1 MNNHTVKH
9 PLSYRPDIDGLR
21 AVAVIS
27 VILFHIHADLL
38 PGGFLGVDIFFVI
51 SGYLI
56 TGIIQRELTEQ
67 RFSLLNFYQRRAKR
81 ILPAFLFMLAACTAA
96 CIWLLTPD
104 DFIAYLRS
112 LRSSLLFGANLFF
125 AQSGGYFD
133 IQSAEKPLLH
143 IWSLSVEEQF
153 YFVFPLLIWLVHKYR
168 PKYTVHAVIAMMA
181 ASLLSGLMEYKA
193 EAYYLPQV
201 RAYELLFG
209 SLAAVFTAGKPANL
223 AARTGWQ
230 HEIAA
235 CIAAVA
241 ALICLCL
248 PKEMLPGGG
257 YIERIVICGATA
269 WLMACG
275 NSKISRVLAWKP
287 FVAVGL
293 ISYPLYLWHWPV
305 LALLR
310 YVYMDNVLPV
320 SVVMVSMA
328 GVVLASW
335 ISYRWVEN
343 PIRHSK
349 KLSGKAF
356 AGVMAVY
363 FALGLGVN
371 AGRIVYDKQIRY
383 APDYKKLYTTTGAC
397 FNENNPDEC
406 IKGDRDKPVT
416 VLTVGDS
423 HNMHLHKLYELAGQN
438 EGWAAH
444 AVSVSGCPFVYNT
457 DIVHKALQRKE
468 HWRNNCLAMRR
479 HVESNIYKYQVVVLS
494 NRWYQRMEEENFAQ
508 NFEKTLQYLLNKNK
522 TVYVLKDSPY
532 AVMNIPRKMYL
543 QSIGFS
549 LPLNERQR
557 KMQQDSENANQA
569 ILNIVQKYPQV
580 HWVDPMDLVPHDF
593 IINGL
598 PIFFDKDHF
607 NDYGSEMIARRFIA
621 NGRRLL
627 ATPPER
633 QPNPQNAGSQ

>member
-1 MNNHTVKH
+1 MNNPTVQH

-56 TGIIQRELTEQ
+56 TGIIQRELAEQ

-96 CIWLLTPD
+96 CVWLLTPD

-209 SLAAVFTAGKPANL
+209 SLAAVFTAGKSANP
-223 AARTGWQ
+223 AARTGLQ

-235 CIAAVA
+235 CTAAVA
-241 ALICLCL
+241 ALACLCL
-248 PKEMLPGGG
+248 PKETLPGGG

-320 SVVMVSMA
+320 SVGGRGIGFVDIVPL
-328 GVVLASW
+328 G
-335 ISYRWVEN
+335 
-343 PIRHSK
+343 
-349 KLSGKAF
+349 GK
-356 AGVMAVY
+356 
-363 FALGLGVN
+363 
-371 AGRIVYDKQIRY
+371 
-383 APDYKKLYTTTGAC
+383 PDTAQQ
-397 FNENNPDEC
+397 E
-406 IKGDRDKPVT
+406 
-416 VLTVGDS
+416 TVGQGIRGRDGGVFC
-423 HNMHLHKLYELAGQN
+423 AGIGG
-438 EGWAAH
+438 ECRAAD
-444 AVSVSGCPFVYNT
+444 V
-457 DIVHKALQRKE
+457 
-468 HWRNNCLAMRR
+468 
-479 HVESNIYKYQVVVLS
+479 
-494 NRWYQRMEEENFAQ
+494 
-508 NFEKTLQYLLNKNK
+508 
-522 TVYVLKDSPY
+522 
-532 AVMNIPRKMYL
+532 
-543 QSIGFS
+543 
-549 LPLNERQR
+549 
-557 KMQQDSENANQA
+557 
-569 ILNIVQKYPQV
+569 
-580 HWVDPMDLVPHDF
+580 
-593 IINGL
+593 
-598 PIFFDKDHF
+598 
-607 NDYGSEMIARRFIA
+607 
-621 NGRRLL
+621 
-627 ATPPER
+627 
-633 QPNPQNAGSQ
+633 

>member
-1 MNNHTVKH
+1 MNNHTVQR

-27 VILFHIHADLL
+27 VILFHIHANLL

-96 CIWLLTPD
+96 CVWLLTPD

-125 AQSGGYFD
+125 AHSGGYFD

-168 PKYTVHAVIAMMA
+168 PKYTVHAVIVMLA
-181 ASLLSGLMEYKA
+181 ASLLSGLMEYQA

-209 SLAAVFTAGKPANL
+209 SLAAVLTAGKSANP
-223 AARTGWQ
+223 AARTGSQ

-235 CIAAVA
+235 CTAAVA
-241 ALICLCL
+241 TLACLCL
-248 PKEMLPGGG
+248 PKETLPGGG

-287 FVAVGL
+287 FVAIGL

-310 YVYMDNVLPV
+310 YVYMDNVLPI
-320 SVVMVSMA
+320 SVVIVSMA

-371 AGRIVYDKQIRY
+371 VGRLMYDKQVRRAPNYQALHANTGFCHDGKKEGDCIR
-383 APDYKKLYTTTGAC
+383 
-397 FNENNPDEC
+397 
-406 IKGDRDKPVT
+406 GDRSKPVT
-416 VLTVGDS
+416 VLAVGDS
-423 HNMHLHKLYELAGQN
+423 HTMQLNAFYDGVGKN
-438 EGWAAH
+438 EGWSAY
-444 AVSVSGCPFVYNT
+444 VMSVSSCSYLHGT
-457 DIVHKALQRKE
+457 DAMHKDVALLRLSQQCSDMRSQTEREIENYPLLILSE
-468 HWRNNCLAMRR
+468 HW
-479 HVESNIYKYQVVVLS
+479 YQG
-494 NRWYQRMEEENFAQ
+494 MEEENFAQ
-508 NFEKTLQYLLNKNK
+508 HFEKTLQYLLGKGK
-522 TVYVLKDSPY
+522 TVYVLKDNPY
-532 AVMNIPRKMYL
+532 AVMNVPRRMYL
-543 QSIGFS
+543 ESIG
-549 LPLNERQR
+549 LPMTLSERQ
-557 KMQQDSENANQA
+557 QQIRQDAEAANQV
-569 ILNIVQKYPQV
+569 IHDIVRRYPQV
-580 HWVDPMDLVPHDF
+580 HWVDFTDLVPKNF
-593 IINGL
+593 AVNGL
-598 PIFFDKDHF
+598 PIYFDESHF
-607 NDYGSEMIARRFIA
+607 NVYGTEQITQRFISS
-621 NGRRLL
+621 GRRLL
-627 ATPPER
+627 ATSPE
-633 QPNPQNAGSQ
+633 QHPNPQDAGGR

>member
-1 MNNHTVKH
+1 MNNHTAQH
-9 PLSYRPDIDGLR
+9 PFSYRPDIDGLR

-27 VILFHIHADLL
+27 VILFHIHANLL

-56 TGIIQRELTEQ
+56 TGIIQRELAEQ

-96 CIWLLTPD
+96 CVWLLTPD

-112 LRSSLLFGANLFF
+112 LRSSLLFGARLFF

-181 ASLLSGLMEYKA
+181 VSLLFGLMEYEA

-209 SLAAVFTAGKPANL
+209 SLAAVFTTGKSANPS
-223 AARTGWQ
+223 ARTGLQ

-235 CIAAVA
+235 CTAAVA
-241 ALICLCL
+241 ALACLCL
-248 PKEMLPGGG
+248 PKETLPGGG

-287 FVAVGL
+287 FVAIGL

-371 AGRIVYDKQIRY
+371 AGRIVYDKQVRR
-383 APDYKKLYTTTGAC
+383 ASDYQMLNSNIGFC
-397 FNENNPDEC
+397 HNGGREQDC
-406 IKGDRDKPVT
+406 ILGEKSKAVT
-416 VLTVGDS
+416 VLAVGDS
-423 HNMHLHKLYELAGQN
+423 HTMHFNIFYDLVGKN
-438 EGWAAH
+438 EGWSAY
-444 AVSVSGCPFVYNT
+444 VSSVSSCPFLYNT
-457 DIVHKALQRKE
+457 DTLHKVVVQYNLSKE
-468 HWRNNCLAMRR
+468 CLEMRR
-479 HVESNIYKYQVVVLS
+479 QAERDLDKYQVVILS
-494 NRWYQRMEEENFAQ
+494 NRWQQRMEEGNFVQ
-508 NFEKTLQYLLNKNK
+508 NFEKTLQILLNRNK
-522 TVYVLKDSPY
+522 TIYVLRDNPN
-532 AVMNIPRKMYL
+532 AGQNIRRKLYL
-543 QSIGFS
+543 QSMGIV
-549 LPLNERQR
+549 LPLSERQ
-557 KMQQDSENANQA
+557 KKIQQETEKANQ
-569 ILNIVQKYPQV
+569 IIYGIVRKYPQV
-580 HWVDPMDLVPHDF
+580 HWIDFTDLVPENF
-593 IINGL
+593 ISRGF
-598 PIFFDKDHF
+598 PIYLDTDHF
-607 NDYGSEMIARRFIA
+607 NGFGSEFIAQRFISS
-621 NGRRLL
+621 GRRLL

-633 QPNPQNAGSQ
+633 QPNPQDAGGR

>member
-1 MNNHTVKH
+1 MNNPTVKH

-27 VILFHIHADLL
+27 VILFHIHANLL

-56 TGIIQRELTEQ
+56 TGIIQRELAEQ

-96 CIWLLTPD
+96 CVWLLTPD

-181 ASLLSGLMEYKA
+181 ASLLFGLMEYEA

-209 SLAAVFTAGKPANL
+209 SLAAVFTAGKPTNPS
-223 AARTGWQ
+223 ARTGLQ

-241 ALICLCL
+241 ALACLCL
-248 PKEMLPGGG
+248 PKETLPGGG

-310 YVYMDNVLPV
+310 YVYMDNVLPI
-320 SVVMVSMA
+320 SVVIVSMA

-371 AGRIVYDKQIRY
+371 VGRLMYDKQVRH
-383 APDYKKLYTTTGAC
+383 APNYQALH
-397 FNENNPDEC
+397 ENIGFCYNGNKEQDC
-406 IKGDRDKPVT
+406 ILGEKSKAVT
-416 VLTVGDS
+416 VLALGDS
-423 HNMHLHKLYELAGQN
+423 HTMHLNIFYDLVGKN
-438 EGWAAH
+438 EGWS
-444 AVSVSGCPFVYNT
+444 VYVSSVSSCPFLYNT
-457 DIVHKALQRKE
+457 DTLHKVVVQYNLSKE
-468 HWRNNCLAMRR
+468 CLEMRR
-479 HVESNIYKYQVVVLS
+479 QAERDLDKYQAVILS

-508 NFEKTLQYLLNKNK
+508 HFEKTLQYLLGKGK
-522 TVYVLKDSPY
+522 TVYVLKDNPY
-532 AVMNIPRKMYL
+532 AVMNVPRRMYL
-543 QSIGFS
+543 ESVG
-549 LPLNERQR
+549 LPMTLSDRQQKIR
-557 KMQQDSENANQA
+557 QDAEAANQV
-569 ILNIVQKYPQV
+569 IHDIVRRYPQV
-580 HWVDPMDLVPHDF
+580 NWVDFTDLVSENF
-593 IINGL
+593 AVNGL
-598 PIFFDKDHF
+598 PVYFDADHF
-607 NDYGSEMIARRFIA
+607 NVYGTEQITQRFISS
-621 NGRRLL
+621 GRRLL
-627 ATPPER
+627 ATPPE
-633 QPNPQNAGSQ
+633 QHPNLQDAGGR

>member
-27 VILFHIHADLL
+27 VILFHIHANLL

-56 TGIIQRELTEQ
+56 TGIIQRELAEQ

-96 CIWLLTPD
+96 CVWLLTPD

-125 AQSGGYFD
+125 AHSGGYFD

-209 SLAAVFTAGKPANL
+209 SLAAVFTTGKSTNPS
-223 AARTGWQ
+223 ARTGLQ

-241 ALICLCL
+241 ALACLCL

-320 SVVMVSMA
+320 SVVIVSMA

-371 AGRIVYDKQIRY
+371 VGRLMYDKQVRR
-383 APDYKKLYTTTGAC
+383 APNYQALHENTGFC
-397 FNENNPDEC
+397 DNGNKEQDC
-406 IKGDRDKPVT
+406 ILGEKSKAVT
-416 VLTVGDS
+416 VLAVGDS
-423 HNMHLHKLYELAGQN
+423 HTMHLNIFYDLVGKN
-438 EGWAAH
+438 EGWSAY
-444 AVSVSGCPFVYNT
+444 VSSVSSCPFLYNT
-457 DIVHKALQRKE
+457 DTLHKVVVQFNLEKE
-468 HWRNNCLAMRR
+468 CLELRR
-479 HVESNIYKYQVVVLS
+479 QVEQNLDKYQIVILS

-508 NFEKTLQYLLNKNK
+508 NFEKTLQYLLGKGK
-522 TVYVLKDSPY
+522 TVYVLKDNPY
-532 AVMNIPRKMYL
+532 AVMNVPRRMYL
-543 QSIGFS
+543 ESVG
-549 LPLNERQR
+549 LPMTLSERQQKIR
-557 KMQQDSENANQA
+557 QDAEAANQV
-569 ILNIVQKYPQV
+569 IHDIVRRYPQV
-580 HWVDPMDLVPHDF
+580 HWVDFTDLVPENF
-593 IINGL
+593 AVNGL
-598 PIFFDKDHF
+598 PVYFDADHF
-607 NDYGSEMIARRFIA
+607 NVYGTEQMTQRFISS
-621 NGRRLL
+621 GRRLL

-633 QPNPQNAGSQ
+633 QSNPQDAGGR

>member
-9 PLSYRPDIDGLR
+9 SLSYRPDIDGLR

-56 TGIIQRELTEQ
+56 TGIIQRELAEQ

-96 CIWLLTPD
+96 CVWLLTPD

-209 SLAAVFTAGKPANL
+209 SMAAVFTAGKPTNPSE
-223 AARTGWQ
+223 RTGLQ

-241 ALICLCL
+241 ALACLCL
-248 PKEMLPGGG
+248 PKETLPGGS

-287 FVAVGL
+287 FVAIGL

-320 SVVMVSMA
+320 SVVIVSMA

-371 AGRIVYDKQIRY
+371 VGRLMYDKQVRHAPNYQALHANTGFCHDGKKEGDCIR
-383 APDYKKLYTTTGAC
+383 
-397 FNENNPDEC
+397 
-406 IKGDRDKPVT
+406 GDRSKPVT
-416 VLTVGDS
+416 VLAVGDS
-423 HNMHLHKLYELAGQN
+423 HTMQLNAFYDGVGKN
-438 EGWAAH
+438 EGWSAY
-444 AVSVSGCPFVYNT
+444 VMSVS
-457 DIVHKALQRKE
+457 A
-468 HWRNNCLAMRR
+468 CLFY
-479 HVESNIYKYQVVVLS
+479 IIPIWFT
-494 NRWYQRMEEENFAQ
+494 NRS
-508 NFEKTLQYLLNKNK
+508 T
-522 TVYVLKDSPY
+522 
-532 AVMNIPRKMYL
+532 
-543 QSIGFS
+543 G
-549 LPLNERQR
+549 
-557 KMQQDSENANQA
+557 
-569 ILNIVQKYPQV
+569 
-580 HWVDPMDLVPHDF
+580 
-593 IINGL
+593 
-598 PIFFDKDHF
+598 
-607 NDYGSEMIARRFIA
+607 
-621 NGRRLL
+621 
-627 ATPPER
+627 
-633 QPNPQNAGSQ
+633 

>member
-1 MNNHTVKH
+1 MNNPTVQH
-9 PLSYRPDIDGLR
+9 PFSYRPDIDGLR

-27 VILFHIHADLL
+27 VILFHIHANLL

-56 TGIIQRELTEQ
+56 TGIIQRELAEQ

-81 ILPAFLFMLAACTAA
+81 ILPAFLFMLAACTVA
-96 CIWLLTPD
+96 CVWLLTPD

-168 PKYTVHAVIAMMA
+168 PKYTAHAVIAMMA

-209 SLAAVFTAGKPANL
+209 SLAAVFTAGKSANP
-223 AARTGWQ
+223 AARTGLQ

-241 ALICLCL
+241 ALVCLCL
-248 PKEMLPGGG
+248 PKETLPGGG

-320 SVVMVSMA
+320 SVVIVSMA

-349 KLSGKAF
+349 KLSGKVF

-371 AGRIVYDKQIRY
+371 AGRIVYDKQVRRAPSYQALHANTGFCHDGKKEGDCIR
-383 APDYKKLYTTTGAC
+383 
-397 FNENNPDEC
+397 
-406 IKGDRDKPVT
+406 GDRSKPVT
-416 VLTVGDS
+416 VLAVGDS
-423 HNMHLHKLYELAGQN
+423 HTMQLNAFYDGVGKNEGWSAYVMSVSACPFLYHTDMVHKYVIRLKLYEACNNMRRQV
-438 EGWAAH
+438 ETDIDKYH
-444 AVSVSGCPFVYNT
+444 AV
-457 DIVHKALQRKE
+457 IL
-468 HWRNNCLAMRR
+468 M
-479 HVESNIYKYQVVVLS
+479 
-494 NRWYQRMEEENFAQ
+494 NRWYHRLEEENFAQ
-508 NFEKTLQYLLNKNK
+508 NFEKTLQYLLGKGK
-522 TVYVLKDSPY
+522 TVYVLKDNPY
-532 AVMNIPRKMYL
+532 AVMNVPRRMYL
-543 QSIGFS
+543 ESVG
-549 LPLNERQR
+549 LPTTLSERQQNIR
-557 KMQQDSENANQA
+557 QDAEVANQV
-569 ILNIVQKYPQV
+569 IHDIVRRYPQV
-580 HWVDPMDLVPHDF
+580 HWVDFTDLVPENF
-593 IINGL
+593 AVNGL
-598 PIFFDKDHF
+598 PVYFDADHF
-607 NDYGSEMIARRFIA
+607 NVYGTEQITQRFISS
-621 NGRRLL
+621 GRRLL

-633 QPNPQNAGSQ
+633 QPNPQDAGSR

>member
-56 TGIIQRELTEQ
+56 TGIIQRELAEQ

-96 CIWLLTPD
+96 CVWLLTPD

-153 YFVFPLLIWLVHKYR
+153 YFVFPLLMWLVHKYR

-181 ASLLSGLMEYKA
+181 ASLLSGLMEYQA

-209 SLAAVFTAGKPANL
+209 SLAAVLTVGKPANPS
-223 AARTGWQ
+223 ARTGLQ

-241 ALICLCL
+241 ALACLCL
-248 PKEMLPGGG
+248 PKETLPGGG

-287 FVAVGL
+287 FVAIGL

-320 SVVMVSMA
+320 SVVIVSMA

-371 AGRIVYDKQIRY
+371 VGRLMYDKQVRH
-383 APDYKKLYTTTGAC
+383 APNYQALHKNIGFCDNGNK
-397 FNENNPDEC
+397 EQDC
-406 IKGDRDKPVT
+406 ILGEKSKAVT
-416 VLTVGDS
+416 VLAVGDS
-423 HNMHLHKLYELAGQN
+423 HTMHLNIFYDLVGKN
-438 EGWAAH
+438 EGWSAY
-444 AVSVSGCPFVYNT
+444 VSSVSSCPFLYNT
-457 DIVHKALQRKE
+457 DTLHKVVVQFNLEKE
-468 HWRNNCLAMRR
+468 CLELRR
-479 HVESNIYKYQVVVLS
+479 QVEQNLDKYQIVILS

-508 NFEKTLQYLLNKNK
+508 NFEKTLQYLLGKGK
-522 TVYVLKDSPY
+522 TVYVLKDNPY
-532 AVMNIPRKMYL
+532 AVINVPRRMYL
-543 QSIGFS
+543 ESVG
-549 LPLNERQR
+549 LPMTLSERQQKIR
-557 KMQQDSENANQA
+557 QDAEAANQV
-569 ILNIVQKYPQV
+569 IHDIVRRYPQV
-580 HWVDPMDLVPHDF
+580 NWVDFTDLVPENF
-593 IINGL
+593 AVNGL
-598 PIFFDKDHF
+598 PVYFDADHF
-607 NDYGSEMIARRFIA
+607 NVYGTEQITQRFISS
-621 NGRRLL
+621 GRRLL
-627 ATPPER
+627 ATPPE
-633 QPNPQNAGSQ
+633 QHPNPQDAGGR

>member
-1 MNNHTVKH
+1 MNNPTVQH
-9 PLSYRPDIDGLR
+9 PFSYRPDIDGLR

-27 VILFHIHADLL
+27 VILFHIHANLL

-56 TGIIQRELTEQ
+56 TGIIQRELAEQ

-96 CIWLLTPD
+96 CVWLLTPD

-168 PKYTVHAVIAMMA
+168 PKYTVHAVIAMII
-181 ASLLSGLMEYKA
+181 ASLLSGLPYYEA
-193 EAYYLPQV
+193 DAYYLPQV

-209 SLAAVFTAGKPANL
+209 SLAAVFTSGKSANP
-223 AARTGWQ
+223 AARTGLQ

-235 CIAAVA
+235 CTAAVA
-241 ALICLCL
+241 ILACLCL
-248 PKEMLPGGG
+248 PKETLPGGG

-269 WLMACG
+269 WLMASG

-320 SVVMVSMA
+320 SVVIVSMA

-371 AGRIVYDKQIRY
+371 MVHIAYGKYVARTPDHHQQHVNAGFCHDGEEPDDCIR
-383 APDYKKLYTTTGAC
+383 
-397 FNENNPDEC
+397 
-406 IKGDRDKPVT
+406 GDRSKPVT
-416 VLTVGDS
+416 VLAIGDS
-423 HNMHLHKLYELAGQN
+423 HTMHLNPFYNLIGKH
-438 EGWAAH
+438 EGWAAY
-444 AVSVSGCPFVYNT
+444 VISRGSCGFLYGT
-457 DIVHKALQRKE
+457 DITHKSLQEAFSR
-468 HWRNNCLAMRR
+468 WCLNMRQQTIR
-479 HVESNIYKYQVVVLS
+479 DLDKYQIVILS
-494 NRWYQRMEEENFAQ
+494 NRWQQRFEEPNFAL
-508 NFEKTLQYLLNKNK
+508 NFEKTLQYLLGKNK
-522 TVYVLKDSPY
+522 TVYVLKDNPY
-532 AVMNIPRKMYL
+532 AGLNIQRKTHL
-543 QSIGFS
+543 QSVGIS
-549 LPLNERQR
+549 LPLKSGQQKIQHETEEANETIY
-557 KMQQDSENANQA
+557 K
-569 ILNIVQKYPQV
+569 IVRKYPQI
-580 HWVDPMDLVPHDF
+580 HWVDFMDLVPKDF
-593 IINGL
+593 AINGV
-598 PIFFDKDHF
+598 PVYFDADHF
-607 NDYGSEMIARRFIA
+607 NVYGAETIAQHFIA
-621 NGRRLL
+621 SGRSLLVLPPGNRPNAINGK
-627 ATPPER
+627 
-633 QPNPQNAGSQ
+633 

>member
-1 MNNHTVKH
+1 MNNHTVQH
-9 PLSYRPDIDGLR
+9 PFSYRPDIDGLR

-56 TGIIQRELTEQ
+56 TGIIQRELAEQ

-96 CIWLLTPD
+96 CVWLLTPD

-209 SLAAVFTAGKPANL
+209 SLAAVLTAGKPANP
-223 AARTGWQ
+223 AARTGSQ

-235 CIAAVA
+235 CTAAVA
-241 ALICLCL
+241 ILACLCL
-248 PKEMLPGGG
+248 PKETLPGGG

-320 SVVMVSMA
+320 SVVIVSMA

-371 AGRIVYDKQIRY
+371 AGRLMYDKQVRR
-383 APDYKKLYTTTGAC
+383 APNYQALH
-397 FNENNPDEC
+397 ENIGFCYNGNKEQDC
-406 IKGDRDKPVT
+406 ILGEKSKAVT
-416 VLTVGDS
+416 VLALGDS
-423 HNMHLHKLYELAGQN
+423 HTMHLNIFYDLVGKN
-438 EGWAAH
+438 EGWS
-444 AVSVSGCPFVYNT
+444 VYVSSVSSCPFLYNT
-457 DIVHKALQRKE
+457 DTLHKVVVQYNLSKE
-468 HWRNNCLAMRR
+468 CLEMRR
-479 HVESNIYKYQVVVLS
+479 QAERDLDKYQAVILS

-508 NFEKTLQYLLNKNK
+508 HFEKTLQYLLGKGK
-522 TVYVLKDSPY
+522 TVYVLKDNPY
-532 AVMNIPRKMYL
+532 AVMNVPRRMYL
-543 QSIGFS
+543 ESVG
-549 LPLNERQR
+549 LPMTLSERQQKIR
-557 KMQQDSENANQA
+557 QDAEAANQV
-569 ILNIVQKYPQV
+569 IHDIVRRYPQV
-580 HWVDPMDLVPHDF
+580 HWVDFTDLVPENF
-593 IINGL
+593 AVNGL
-598 PIFFDKDHF
+598 PVYFDADHF
-607 NDYGSEMIARRFIA
+607 NVYGTGQLTQRFISS
-621 NGRRLL
+621 GRRLL

-633 QPNPQNAGSQ
+633 QPNPQDAGGR

>member
-21 AVAVIS
+21 AIAVIS
-27 VILFHIHADLL
+27 VILFHIHANLL

-56 TGIIQRELTEQ
+56 TGIIQRELAEQ

-96 CIWLLTPD
+96 CVWLLTPD

-209 SLAAVFTAGKPANL
+209 SLAAVFTAGKPANP
-223 AARTGWQ
+223 AARTGLQ

-241 ALICLCL
+241 ALACLCL
-248 PKEMLPGGG
+248 PKETLPGGG

-320 SVVMVSMA
+320 SVVIVSMA

-371 AGRIVYDKQIRY
+371 AGRLMYDKQVRR
-383 APDYKKLYTTTGAC
+383 APNYQALHKNIGFCDNGNK
-397 FNENNPDEC
+397 EQDC
-406 IKGDRDKPVT
+406 ILGEKSKAVT
-416 VLTVGDS
+416 VLAVGDS
-423 HNMHLHKLYELAGQN
+423 HTMHLNIFYDLVGKN
-438 EGWAAH
+438 EGWSAY
-444 AVSVSGCPFVYNT
+444 VSSVSSCPFLYNT
-457 DIVHKALQRKE
+457 DTLHKVVVQFNLEKE
-468 HWRNNCLAMRR
+468 CLELRR
-479 HVESNIYKYQVVVLS
+479 QVEQNLDKYQIVILS

-508 NFEKTLQYLLNKNK
+508 NFEKTLQYLLGKGK
-522 TVYVLKDSPY
+522 TVYVLKDNPY
-532 AVMNIPRKMYL
+532 AVMNVPRRMYL
-543 QSIGFS
+543 ESVG
-549 LPLNERQR
+549 LPMTLSERQQKIR
-557 KMQQDSENANQA
+557 QDAEAANQV
-569 ILNIVQKYPQV
+569 IHDIVRRYPQV
-580 HWVDPMDLVPHDF
+580 HWVDFTDLVPENF
-593 IINGL
+593 AANGL
-598 PIFFDKDHF
+598 PVYFDADHF
-607 NDYGSEMIARRFIA
+607 NVYGTEQITQRFISC
-621 NGRRLL
+621 GRRLL

-633 QPNPQNAGSQ
+633 HPNPQDAGGR